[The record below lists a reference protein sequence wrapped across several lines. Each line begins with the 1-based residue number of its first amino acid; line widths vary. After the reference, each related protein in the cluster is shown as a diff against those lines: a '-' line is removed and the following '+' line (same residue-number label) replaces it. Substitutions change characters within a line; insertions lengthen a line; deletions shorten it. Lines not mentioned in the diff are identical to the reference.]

1 MLPDMSD
8 DEVRKKEVCAAIVTV
23 SFLESV
29 LNILLEL
36 LLQYEVLERR
46 VNTRNIVF
54 DNV

>member
-8 DEVRKKEVCAAIVTV
+8 DEVRKKEMCAIVAV

-29 LNILLEL
+29 RNILLEL